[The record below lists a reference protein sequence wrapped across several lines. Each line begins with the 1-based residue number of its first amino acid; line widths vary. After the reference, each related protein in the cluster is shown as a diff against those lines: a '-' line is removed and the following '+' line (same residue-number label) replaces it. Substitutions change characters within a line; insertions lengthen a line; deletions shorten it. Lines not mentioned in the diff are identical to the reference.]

1 MNKKFPDYVP
11 NPIFTEV
18 FPEISGNT
26 VNGLGEH
33 EFRQASPFF
42 WHPPERQTHGLL
54 QETVINYHR
63 RSPEMREVFNPAA
76 DRGPKAAELAADQ
89 VHRSAEEWTGLIKQ
103 FVLENE
109 GDLVGIT
116 PMKLDYVYEGYALND
131 ANVIII
137 GVSMDYEELS
147 KAPASFEQP
156 NAGVE
161 VGRQYN
167 RASRVARRLT
177 NYIRAQGHQAK
188 AWPGPYASG
197 LSMMPA
203 AIQAGLGEL
212 GKHGSLINREYGS
225 SFRLSAVTTDL
236 PLTYDQPADFAADD
250 FCTRCQVCANACP
263 PGAILDVKQMVRGV
277 EKWYVDFDACIPYFG
292 ETLACGICLA
302 VCPWSK
308 PGTAPKLAE
317 KMLKWRAK
325 RAEKAAAN
333 ASQEM
338 SDSQE
343 I

>member
-1 MNKKFPDYVP
+1 MRKKVHNYTP
-11 NPIFTEV
+11 NPIFTSV

-26 VNGLGEH
+26 VNGLGET
-33 EFRQASPFF
+33 EVRRPSPFF

-63 RSPEMREVFNPAA
+63 QSPEMREVFTPAA
-76 DRGPKAAELAADQ
+76 DRGPKPVERADLQ
-89 VHRSAEEWTGLIKQ
+89 VQKSAGEWTGLIKQ

-116 PMKLDYVYEGYALND
+116 PMQPDYVYEGYAVD
-131 ANVIII
+131 EANVIII
-137 GVSMDYEELS
+137 GVTMDHAEIS

-156 NAGVE
+156 DAGVE

-167 RASRVARRLT
+167 RASRVARRLS
-177 NYIRAQGHQAK
+177 NYILEQGHSAK

-203 AIQAGLGEL
+203 AIAAGLGEL

-236 PLTYDQPADFAADD
+236 PLNYDQAADFGADD
-250 FCTRCQVCANACP
+250 FCTRCQVCTNACP

-308 PGTAPKLAE
+308 PGTAPKLAD
-317 KMLKWRAK
+317 KMLRWRARK
-325 RAEKAAAN
+325 AEKASA
-333 ASQEM
+333 
-338 SDSQE
+338 D
-343 I
+343 

>member
-1 MNKKFPDYVP
+1 MKKKHPDYVP
-11 NPIFTEV
+11 NPIFTAA

-26 VNGLGEH
+26 VNGLGETG
-33 EFRQASPFF
+33 FRQASPFF
-42 WHPPERQTHGLL
+42 WHPHDRQTHGLL

-63 RSPEMREVFNPAA
+63 RSPEMREVFTPTA
-76 DRGPKAAELAADQ
+76 DRGPKPVEVAAEKIGK
-89 VHRSAEEWTGLIKQ
+89 SAEDWTQLIKQ

-116 PMKLDYVYEGYALND
+116 PMKLDYVYEGYAVD
-131 ANVIII
+131 EANVIII
-137 GVSMDYEELS
+137 GVAMDYAEMS

-167 RASRVARRLT
+167 RASRVARRLG
-177 NYIRAQGHQAK
+177 NYIREQGHQAK

-203 AIQAGLGEL
+203 AIQAGIGEL

-225 SFRLSAVTTDL
+225 SIRLAAVTTDM
-236 PLTYDQPADFAADD
+236 PLAFDEPADFAADD
-250 FCTRCQVCANACP
+250 FCTRCQVCSNACP
-263 PGAILDVKQMVRGV
+263 PGAIMDVKQMVRGV

-302 VCPWSK
+302 VCPYSK

-317 KMLKWRAK
+317 KMLRWRAK
-325 RAEKAAAN
+325 RAEKAAAM
-333 ASQEM
+333 ASEEP
-338 SDSQE
+338 SE
-343 I
+343 N